1 MASREFNQ
9 WKADMVAAQLNSS
22 PVDIRNFTTNK
33 PIHLFEVLKNP
44 QFSGQLQ
51 LKTPDGKQWVL
62 YLYSGRIVYAAGG
75 THPNRRWKRNLTLH
89 CPTLLT
95 NGSNWQQ
102 DLESV
107 ATQGARTAPGWQY
120 QLLCSWK
127 SKRKISQEL
136 IDRLIRAEVEEILFD
151 IAQTP
156 GVTYEIKSQTLLF
169 PKLAFVDVD
178 RSIAVVQK
186 QWRVWQAAKAADRSP
201 NHAPLICQ
209 PEQLRRCVSTQ
220 TYQTLAKRLDGQQ
233 TLRDLA
239 VQMKRNSVDILQSLL
254 PYIQRGFV
262 DLVEVADLPNPTI
275 AIPASQP
282 TTGKQSVAKQSQ
294 MGTPAIARPTPGKPA
309 VQPTTNRTGTGI
321 KPKATGNPPDRK
333 APSEKSGPKK
343 PLIACVDDSPMICQT
358 LGDILTGAG
367 YQFMALNDALRAIVS
382 LMMHKP
388 DLIFLDLVMPDAN
401 GYEICS
407 QLRKLSFF
415 RTIPIIILTGNDGII
430 DRVRAKMVG
439 SSDFLSKPIDAAT
452 VLNVVQKYLKHPS
465 PT

>member
-22 PVDIRNFTTNK
+22 PVDIKNFTTNK
-33 PIHLFEVLKNP
+33 PVHLFEALKNP

-51 LKTPDGKQWVL
+51 LKTPEGKQWTL

-75 THPNRRWKRNLTLH
+75 KHPNRRWKRNLTIH
-89 CPTLLT
+89 CPTLLA
-95 NGSNWQQ
+95 NGSNWKQ

-127 SKRKISQEL
+127 SKRKISQES
-136 IDRLIRAEVEEILFD
+136 IDRLIRAGVEEILFD

-156 GVTYEIKSQTLLF
+156 GVTYEIKSQTLPF

-186 QWRVWQAAKAADRSP
+186 HWRDWQTAKVADRSP
-201 NHAPLICQ
+201 NHAPIICQ
-209 PEQLRRCVSTQ
+209 PEQLRRCVSIQ
-220 TYQTLAKRLDGQQ
+220 TYQTLTKRLDGQQ

-254 PYIQRGFV
+254 PYIQRSFV

-275 AIPASQP
+275 GIPAAQSS
-282 TTGKQSVAKQSQ
+282 TTKQSTAKQTKIGHPATKRPTSSN
-294 MGTPAIARPTPGKPA
+294 TAIA
-309 VQPTTNRTGTGI
+309 QTTSSNTAI
-321 KPKATGNPPDRK
+321 KSKAAGDPPDRK
-333 APSEKSGPKK
+333 ATLETSGPKK

-358 LGDILTGAG
+358 LGDILTAAG

-439 SSDFLSKPIDAAT
+439 SSDFLSKPIDAEI